1 MVDRF
6 YSAERAIAPRDEKR
20 HLGESADAVEMESFQ
35 VLFKA
40 RTDGIPAVAIRSISD
55 AVDEDLPL
63 DMNEVFTERGE
74 VSIPRV
80 LGQVALRPAIAAG
93 TCPAWPEKQAGGG
106 IARRVSGPLYS
117 GILAKGEGP
126 GIRYCRG
133 RFAANRTLSRD
144 MSQTIAHI
152 GSHEASKPN
161 GKMRAGVYRGKGR
174 VVVESVPIPEIGEGE
189 VLFRVGACGI
199 CGTDIKKIHHGFLAP
214 PQILG
219 HELAGT
225 VVQVG
230 AGVKKF
236 KPGDRVV
243 SFHHIPCGDCFYCEQ
258 KLFSQCAGYKKVG
271 LTAGFDPNG
280 GGFAE
285 YVRAMPWIVERGML
299 RLPDDVS
306 FEEATFVEPV
316 NTCLKAVRKAR
327 VAAGETVLVIGQGPI
342 GMLLMLLAK
351 LRRSDCL
358 HERSNGRT
366 PRGERALRRE
376 GILRSRG
383 SESCRRN
390 ARAHRW
396 PGRGRRAGGRA
407 QPVISAGSPFYRA
420 AGRKGA
426 TVCA

>member
-1 MVDRF
+1 M
-6 YSAERAIAPRDEKR
+6 
-20 HLGESADAVEMESFQ
+20 SF
-35 VLFKA
+35 
-40 RTDGIPAVAIRSISD
+40 
-55 AVDEDLPL
+55 
-63 DMNEVFTERGE
+63 
-74 VSIPRV
+74 
-80 LGQVALRPAIAAG
+80 
-93 TCPAWPEKQAGGG
+93 
-106 IARRVSGPLYS
+106 
-117 GILAKGEGP
+117 
-126 GIRYCRG
+126 
-133 RFAANRTLSRD
+133 D
-144 MSQTIAHI
+144 MSQTIAQI
-152 GSHEASKPN
+152 GSHEAKPN

-225 VVQVG
+225 VIQVG

-236 KPGDRVV
+236 KSGDRVV
-243 SFHHIPCGDCFYCEQ
+243 SFHHIPCGNCFYCEH

-342 GMLLMLLAK
+342 GMLLMLLASYEGAIVYT
-351 LRRSDCL
+351 SD
-358 HERSNGRT
+358 
-366 PRGERALRRE
+366 PMA
-376 GILRSRG
+376 
-383 SESCRRN
+383 
-390 ARAHRW
+390 
-396 PGRGRRAGGRA
+396 GRRAASVRFGAKESLDPGAANLIEQMRARTDGRGADAVLVAVPNPSLVPEALSIARPGGRVLLFAHNDPVLQLEFPAAAVGIEEKEILGSYSASVDDQEESA
-407 QPVISAGSPFYRA
+407 QLVFSHRLPMREMISHRFPLEQIADALELAARPANDTLKVVI
-420 AGRKGA
+420 
-426 TVCA
+426 THE